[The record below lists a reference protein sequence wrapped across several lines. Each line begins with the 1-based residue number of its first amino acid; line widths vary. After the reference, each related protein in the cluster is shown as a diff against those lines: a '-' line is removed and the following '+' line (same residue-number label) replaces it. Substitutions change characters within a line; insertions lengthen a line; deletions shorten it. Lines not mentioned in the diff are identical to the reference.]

1 MAVDAFEFFAGKARH
16 LDGKVVPSEYGT
28 LNYVTWNPCGVVGE
42 ILPWNGPFLMGCQ
55 KVNAILAAGNTVVI
69 KPPTWGVLSM
79 LLMASVYEEA
89 GFPAG
94 VVNVVTGSGP
104 EVGNYLVESDLVDM
118 VSMTGGTATGREII
132 THSAKLVKDIA
143 LELGGKSPNIFF
155 EDVDIEQAAR
165 FAVYGFTN
173 HAGQICV
180 SGTRV
185 LVQRSIYQRFL
196 EAMVAAA
203 GRLVPGDGF

>member
-1 MAVDAFEFFAGKARH
+1 
-16 LDGKVVPSEYGT
+16 
-28 LNYVTWNPCGVVGE
+28 
-42 ILPWNGPFLMGCQ
+42 
-55 KVNAILAAGNTVVI
+55 
-69 KPPTWGVLSM
+69 M

-94 VVNVVTGSGP
+94 VVNVVTGSGA
-104 EVGNYLVESDLVDM
+104 EVGNYLVESDQVDM

-173 HAGQICV
+173 HAGRSAFPAPGCWCSAAFT
-180 SGTRV
+180 SGSWRPWWPLRAGWCLAMGLTPTR
-185 LVQRSIYQRFL
+185 I
-196 EAMVAAA
+196 
-203 GRLVPGDGF
+203 

>member
-1 MAVDAFEFFAGKARH
+1 M
-16 LDGKVVPSEYGT
+16 
-28 LNYVTWNPCGVVGE
+28 
-42 ILPWNGPFLMGCQ
+42 PWNGPFLMGYQ

-79 LLMASVYEEA
+79 LLMAGVYEEA

-155 EDVDIEQAAR
+155 EDVDIEQAAPVLPYTALPTTR
-165 FAVYGFTN
+165 ARSAFPAPGCWCSAAFTSGSWRPWWPLR
-173 HAGQICV
+173 AGWCLAM
-180 SGTRV
+180 GLTPTR
-185 LVQRSIYQRFL
+185 I
-196 EAMVAAA
+196 
-203 GRLVPGDGF
+203 